1 MSGSLSF
8 SYASPQLNST
18 HTSITSHGI
27 RWQIES
33 QILDVYGV
41 LSTIKRSVN
50 QCVTTDTSD
59 FMECKLATNG

>member
-27 RWQIES
+27 RWQIEN

-59 FMECKLATNG
+59 FME

>member
-27 RWQIES
+27 RWQIEN

-41 LSTIKRSVN
+41 WSTIKRSVN
-50 QCVTTDTSD
+50 QCVTTATSD
-59 FMECKLATNG
+59 YME